1 MSDEQLRDMDRE
13 VAIRAAAMLAN
24 ILSADPNIVGGGAV
38 SDVVW
43 VHAKDRTKQWRQH
56 VATAIW
62 YVEKRDN
69 VTIKTET
76 GEPMADAIS
85 KEQPKKPGEILCRF
99 CKKNATP
106 YGICDRCSPA
116 YWAGRREPRSGRTH
130 KGIIA
135 DSLGSL
141 RRQIPVR
148 RAALNRAVDAFEE
161 RLGGTT
167 MTNCMVAATRSF
179 SELIET
185 YGDLQHVY
193 ARMEG
198 PEMEPKQE

>member
-1 MSDEQLRDMDRE
+1 MSDEAIAQPITIVTTGTTVYEKATGHKGTVVQASGGQPGLCV
-13 VAIRAAAMLAN
+13 VAFDHL
-24 ILSADPNIVGGGAV
+24 DGTQTWK
-38 SDVVW
+38 DV
-43 VHAKDRTKQWRQH
+43 KDLTLVK
-56 VATAIW
+56 
-62 YVEKRDN
+62 
-69 VTIKTET
+69 
-76 GEPMADAIS
+76 
-85 KEQPKKPGEILCRF
+85 PKKPGEILCRF

-106 YGICDRCSPA
+106 DGICDRCSPA

-141 RRQIPVR
+141 KRQIPGR

-161 RLGGTT
+161 RHGGTT
-167 MTNCMVAATRSF
+167 MTQGMVDATRSF
-179 SELIET
+179 SDLIET
-185 YGDLQHVY
+185 YGDLQYVY